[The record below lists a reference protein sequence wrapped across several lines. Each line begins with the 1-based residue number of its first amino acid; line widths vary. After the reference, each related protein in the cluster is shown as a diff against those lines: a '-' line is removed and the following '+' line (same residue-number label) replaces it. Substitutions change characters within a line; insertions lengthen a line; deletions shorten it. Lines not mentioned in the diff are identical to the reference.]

1 MSSTFDART
10 AAQTLAFG
18 PMAFQAARV
27 LRDAGV
33 LAFARERGD
42 RGFDRSEAVEAS
54 GLSDYALAVLLD
66 SGTSI
71 GLLTLRDDGRYRL
84 APTGLF
90 VLKDEMTR
98 VNMDFVH
105 DVCFLGA
112 HALEASLREGRPAG
126 LEVFG
131 QWGTVYE
138 ALAELPPHVRKSW
151 FGFDHYYS
159 DAAFPEVL
167 PLVLER
173 RPRRLLDCGGNTGRW
188 ARRVLQADPDVRVT
202 LLDHPGQLAN
212 AREQLGE
219 LGLLDRLDTV
229 PIDFLDPSAALPG
242 GHDVLWMS
250 QFLDCF
256 SEDEIVSIL
265 TRACEAMDEGA
276 RLFVLE
282 TYWDRQKQPTAAYV
296 LAMTSIYFAT
306 IANGNSRMYHA
317 SDLRRCAG
325 RAGLRVESEV
335 DGLGVGHTLMT
346 LVRA

>member
-1 MSSTFDART
+1 MPPTFDART

-33 LAFARERGD
+33 LAYARERAD
-42 RGFDRSEAVEAS
+42 EGFDRAEARDRS
-54 GLSDYALAVLLD
+54 GLSDHALAVLLD
-66 SGTSI
+66 AGTSI
-71 GLLTLRDDGRYRL
+71 GLLSLDRGRYRL
-84 APTGLF
+84 APVGLF

-112 HALEASLREGRPAG
+112 HRLETSLQEGRPAG
-126 LEVFG
+126 LEAFG
-131 QWGTVYE
+131 PSRTVYE

-151 FGFDHYYS
+151 FRFDHYYS
-159 DAAFPEVL
+159 DSVFPEVL
-167 PLVLER
+167 PLVLES

-188 ARRVLQADPDVRVT
+188 AALVLQADPDVWVT

-212 AREQLGE
+212 AREELQA
-219 LGLLDRLDTV
+219 LGLGDRLSTA
-229 PIDFLDPSAALPG
+229 PIDFLDSDAALPRG
-242 GHDVLWMS
+242 YDLLWMS

-256 SEDEIVSIL
+256 AEDEIVSIL
-265 TRACEAMDEGA
+265 TRARAAMDDAA

-282 TYWDRQKQPTAAYV
+282 TFWDRQRQPTAAYV

-317 SDLRRCAG
+317 SDLIRCVE
-325 RAGLRVESEV
+325 RAGLRVEREV
-335 DGLGVGHTLMT
+335 DGLGLGHTL
-346 LVRA
+346 LVLAR